1 MRSLLDQRF
10 LGNDP
15 LNWAIAFGATAL
27 MFVILLSVNRL
38 VGRKLRSIASRT
50 ETRIDDLMAEV
61 LGRTSSLALL
71 VVSAVV
77 GSNALTLRPAVE
89 SVVVQGFWLAVLI
102 QLGLWGNGA
111 VSFWL
116 ERSMQQASGA
126 QTGTTAT
133 MTAIGFVARLALW
146 SLVIL
151 VGLSNLGVDITG
163 LIAGLGIGGIAVA
176 LALQSVLGD
185 LFASLSI
192 VLDKPFVIGD
202 FIVVDQLS
210 GTVEYV
216 GLKTTRIRSLSG
228 EQLIVSNAD
237 LLRSR
242 IRNFK
247 RMNERRI
254 VFTFGVTYQTPT
266 ESMAKVAQIAQGVI
280 RGQKGVRFDRAHLKE
295 FGDSALVYECVY
307 FVLSPDYNEYM
318 NVQQAINIGLARAL
332 RAEGIEFAYPTRTL
346 IVHHAAAT
354 GAAAGGGSGGT
365 S

>member
-1 MRSLLDQRF
+1 MRSLFDQRF

-15 LNWAIAFGATAL
+15 LQWAIAVGATAI
-27 MFVILLSVNRL
+27 MFVLLLSVNRL
-38 VGRKLRSIASRT
+38 VVRKLRLIASRT
-50 ETRIDDLMAEV
+50 DTKIDDLLAEM
-61 LGRTSSLALL
+61 LGRTSPIVLL
-71 VVSAVV
+71 IVAAVV
-77 GSNALTLRPAVE
+77 GSNALTLRTAAE
-89 SVVVQGFWLAVLI
+89 SIVVQGFWLAVLI

-176 LALQSVLGD
+176 LALQNVLGD

-202 FIVVDQLS
+202 FIVVDQLA

-254 VFTFGVTYQTPT
+254 LFTFGVTYQTPT
-266 ESMAKVAQIAQGVI
+266 ESMAKVAQIAKDVI
-280 RGQKGVRFDRAHLKE
+280 QTQRGVRFDRAHFKE
-295 FGDSALVYECVY
+295 FGESALVYECVY
-307 FVLSPDYNEYM
+307 FVLSPDYNVYM
-318 NVQQAINIGLARAL
+318 DIQQSVNIGLARAL
-332 RAEGIEFAYPTRTL
+332 QSEGIGFAYPTRTL
-346 IVHHAAAT
+346 IVQHAAAT
-354 GAAAGGGSGGT
+354 GAAAGGGGGGT

>member
-1 MRSLLDQRF
+1 MRSLFDQRF

-15 LNWAIAFGATAL
+15 LNWAIAIGATAL
-27 MFVILLSVNRL
+27 MFVLLLSVNRL
-38 VGRKLRSIASRT
+38 VVRKLRSIASRT
-50 ETRIDDLMAEV
+50 DTKIDDLLAEV
-61 LGRTSSLALL
+61 LSRTNPFVML

-77 GSNALTLRPAVE
+77 GSHALTLRPAIE
-89 SVVVQGFWLAVLI
+89 SIVLQGFWLAVLI
-102 QLGLWGNGA
+102 QLGLWGNGT

-116 ERSMQQASGA
+116 ERSMQASGVP
-126 QTGTTAT
+126 TGTTAT

-146 SLVIL
+146 SLIVL

-202 FIVVDQLS
+202 FIVVDQLA

-216 GLKTTRIRSLSG
+216 GLKTTRIRSISG

-247 RMNERRI
+247 RMQERRI
-254 VFTFGVTYQTPT
+254 LFTFGVTYQTPT
-266 ESMAKVAQIAQGVI
+266 ESMARVAQIAQDVI
-280 RGQKGVRFDRAHLKE
+280 RSQSGARFDRAHFKE
-295 FGDSALVYECVY
+295 FGESALIYECVY
-307 FVLSPDYNEYM
+307 FVLSPDYNVYM
-318 NVQQAINIGLARAL
+318 DVQQSINIGLARAL
-332 RAEGIEFAYPTRTL
+332 QSEKIEFAYPTRTL
-346 IVHHAAAT
+346 IVQHAAST

>member
-1 MRSLLDQRF
+1 MRSLLNQRF
-10 LGNDP
+10 LGNEP
-15 LNWAIAFGATAL
+15 LNWAIAVGVTAL
-27 MFVILLSVNRL
+27 VFVILLFVNRL
-38 VGRKLRSIASRT
+38 VGRKLRTLAART
-50 ETRIDDLMAEV
+50 DTKIDDLLAEV
-61 LGRTSSLALL
+61 LSRTSSLMLFIL
-71 VVSAVV
+71 SAVV
-77 GSNALTLRPAVE
+77 GAQFLTFRPAVE
-89 SVVVQGFWLAVLI
+89 SVMGDIFGVALLI
-102 QLGLWGNGA
+102 QVGLWGNGA

-116 ERSMQQASGA
+116 EQSMQQASGVPA
-126 QTGTTAT
+126 GTAT

-151 VGLSNLGVDITG
+151 VALSNLGVDITG

-254 VFTFGVTYQTPT
+254 LFTFGVTYQTPT
-266 ESMAKVAQIAQGVI
+266 ESMAKVAQIAKDVI
-280 RGQKGVRFDRAHLKE
+280 QTQRGVRFDRAHFKE
-295 FGDSALVYECVY
+295 FGESALVYECVY
-307 FVLSPDYNEYM
+307 FVLSPDYNVYM
-318 NVQQAINIGLARAL
+318 DIQQSVNIGLARAL
-332 RAEGIEFAYPTRTL
+332 QSEGIGFAYPTRTL
-346 IVHHAAAT
+346 IVQHAAAT
-354 GAAAGGGSGGT
+354 GAAAGGGGGGT

>member
-1 MRSLLDQRF
+1 MKSLLNQRF

-15 LNWAIAFGATAL
+15 LAWAIAVGLTAL
-27 MFVILLSVNRL
+27 LFVVLLFVNRI
-38 VGRKLRSIASRT
+38 VGKKLRSLAART
-50 ETRIDDLMAEV
+50 DTKIDDLFAEV
-61 LGRTSSLALL
+61 LGRTSPLMLFVL
-71 VVSAVV
+71 SAVV
-77 GSNALTLRPAVE
+77 GAQFLALRPAVD
-89 SVVVQGFWLAVLI
+89 AVLGNVFGVALLI
-102 QLGLWGNGA
+102 QVGLWGNGA

-116 ERSMQQASGA
+116 ERSMQQTSGA
-126 QTGTTAT
+126 QAGTTAT

-202 FIVVDQLS
+202 FIVVDQLQ

-254 VFTFGVTYQTPT
+254 LFTFGVTYQTPAD
-266 ESMAKVAQIAQGVI
+266 SMAKVAKIARDVI
-280 RGQKGVRFDRAHLKE
+280 EAQQGVRFDRAHFKE
-295 FGDSALVYECVY
+295 FGESSLVYECVY
-307 FVLSPDYNEYM
+307 FVLSPDYNVYM
-318 NVQQAINIGLARAL
+318 DVQQAINIGLAQAL
-332 RAEGIEFAYPTRTL
+332 QVEKIGFAYPTRTL
-346 IVHHAAAT
+346 IVHQAAST
-354 GAAAGGGSGGT
+354 GAVAGGS